1 MRTFLSWRPS
11 FASFSGAVSNSA
23 WGHSPSPRG
32 SFCRIEPPAALP
44 ANLACPALC
53 YMLAGAEQQAGAEP
67 LESEQPGE
75 VYLVGTGPGDP
86 GLLTLRAVHLMQ
98 TADVVLYDR

>member
-1 MRTFLSWRPS
+1 MSSIQCCL
-11 FASFSGAVSNSA
+11 G
-23 WGHSPSPRG
+23 
-32 SFCRIEPPAALP
+32 C
-44 ANLACPALC
+44 C
-53 YMLAGAEQQAGAEP
+53 YAGVHPCATVVFHLLTDGCGIVAENPVQG
-67 LESEQPGE
+67 PGC